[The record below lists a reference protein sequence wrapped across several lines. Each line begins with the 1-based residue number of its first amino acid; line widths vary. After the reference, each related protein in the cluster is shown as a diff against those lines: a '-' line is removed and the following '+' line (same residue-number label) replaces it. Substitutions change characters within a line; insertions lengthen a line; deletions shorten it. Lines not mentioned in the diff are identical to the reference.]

1 MSALTK
7 KEFTEIGEVFQN
19 TYSNPEEV
27 KPFLTQLIKDYSK
40 REIGSWAPLVP
51 LDPIEVMLKDE
62 SFKKIVDFA
71 LETIKELVP
80 TFPDIET
87 YKHNADEI
95 TSWPVEPYVINAW
108 GVLNKSFLSK
118 GEGITNTPRL
128 HPHRHIPATWTF
140 TYYIDAC
147 ENCSPLMFS
156 NCNGPNAIK
165 SKTGDIVIFP
175 GWVTHSVAPHKC
187 DHDRISIAGNVAI
200 KL

>member
-7 KEFTEIGEVFQN
+7 KEFTEIGEVIQS
-19 TYSNPEEV
+19 TYPDAEAVKNP
-27 KPFLTQLIKDYSK
+27 LTQLIRDYSQ
-40 REIGSWAPLVP
+40 RAIGSWAPLVP
-51 LDPIEVMLKDE
+51 LDSIEVMLKDPYFE
-62 SFKKIVDFA
+62 YIADFVI
-71 LETIKELVP
+71 ETIKECNP

-87 YKHNADEI
+87 YKHNDKDI
-95 TSWPVEPYVINAW
+95 TTWSVDPYIINAW
-108 GVLNKSFLSK
+108 GVLNKPVLSRD
-118 GEGITNTPRL
+118 EGVANTPRL

-147 ENCSPLMFS
+147 ENCSPLVFTS
-156 NCNGPNAIK
+156 AEKPNAVK
-165 SKTGDIVIFP
+165 SKTGDLIIFP

>member
-7 KEFTEIGEVFQN
+7 KEFTEIGEVIQS
-19 TYSNPEEV
+19 TYPDAEEV
-27 KPFLTQLIKDYSK
+27 KNPLTQLIRDYSQ
-40 REIGSWAPLVP
+40 RAIGSWAPLVP
-51 LDPIEVMLKDE
+51 LDSIEVMLKDPYFE
-62 SFKKIVDFA
+62 YIADFVI
-71 LETIKELVP
+71 ETIKECNP

-87 YKHNADEI
+87 YKHNDKDI
-95 TSWPVEPYVINAW
+95 TTWSVDPYIINAW
-108 GVLNKSFLSK
+108 GVLNKPVLSRD
-118 GEGITNTPRL
+118 EGVANTPRL

-147 ENCSPLMFS
+147 ENCSPLVFTS
-156 NCNGPNAIK
+156 AEKPNAVK
-165 SKTGDIVIFP
+165 SKTGDLIIFP